1 VNDKGALVDRGAN
14 GTVCGDDV
22 SFLDTTPKCYV
33 NTRGLGGHE
42 IKEIP
47 LGTAAGDVTTQH
59 GPVIAIMHQVAY
71 LGKGKSI
78 ISPVQLEHFK
88 INVFDKSIKAGGKQ
102 CMKTPDGYIH
112 PLDMINGLAY
122 TPMRPVK
129 DDKWDELPQV
139 IWTSDEEWNPSIFDH
154 ILSNDEDWFST
165 ICDDHNL
172 ITQENDNPFDF
183 SGQYKH
189 RYKVQSA
196 EQIIN
201 TVAFDDSTLYF
212 SEPDDI
218 SDKVSFTKHV
228 HFDLPDD
235 VSVTSNDTSIPH
247 LSKQPEIDD
256 DSTLSDNYANIDI
269 DDESIESEAESIE
282 SGSSLDNLLY
292 DIYHHQQA
300 LAYGEYLIHESDYT
314 NSIDEYFQ
322 VYNSEFYAEPIDL
335 RKKEPNYEKLRPYFM
350 NLPKKVVQKTMETC
364 TMLARMPVSSYLKHR
379 YKSQFPALNVWRRP
393 EAVATDTVYSD
404 TPAIDGG
411 EKSAQLFIGSN
422 SLYAD
427 AYGMKTDKQFV
438 NTLEDNII

>member
-1 VNDKGALVDRGAN
+1 
-14 GTVCGDDV
+14 
-22 SFLDTTPKCYV
+22 
-33 NTRGLGGHE
+33 
-42 IKEIP
+42 
-47 LGTAAGDVTTQH
+47 
-59 GPVIAIMHQVAY
+59 
-71 LGKGKSI
+71 
-78 ISPVQLEHFK
+78 
-88 INVFDKSIKAGGKQ
+88 
-102 CMKTPDGYIH
+102 
-112 PLDMINGLAY
+112 
-122 TPMRPVK
+122 
-129 DDKWDELPQV
+129 
-139 IWTSDEEWNPSIFDH
+139 
-154 ILSNDEDWFST
+154 
-165 ICDDHNL
+165 
-172 ITQENDNPFDF
+172 
-183 SGQYKH
+183 
-189 RYKVQSA
+189 VQSA
-196 EQIIN
+196 EQILN

-218 SDKVSFTKHV
+218 SGKVSFTKHV

-235 VSVTSNDTSIPH
+235 VSVTANDTSIPH
-247 LSKQPEIDD
+247 LSKQPEITD

-350 NLPKKVVQKTMETC
+350 NLPTKVVQKT
-364 TMLARMPVSSYLKHR
+364 MPVSSYLKHR
-379 YKSQFPALNVWRRP
+379 YKSPFPALNVWRRP